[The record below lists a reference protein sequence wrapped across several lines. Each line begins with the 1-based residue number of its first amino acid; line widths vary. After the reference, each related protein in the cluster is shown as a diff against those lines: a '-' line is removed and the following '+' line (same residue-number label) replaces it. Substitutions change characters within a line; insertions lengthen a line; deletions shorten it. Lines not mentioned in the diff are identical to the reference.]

1 MVKVLLFRFQ
11 QPVLARLPCHLPK
24 APLKWDFFD
33 IYLITFS
40 GVHKFKK
47 KSPMRVIFFV
57 EMFKTESKFQKSKKK
72 IQKMF
77 FLYEIISSQDVA
89 INCLY

>member
-24 APLKWDFFD
+24 GPLKRDFFD
-33 IYLITFS
+33 IYLITFC

-72 IQKMF
+72 FRKCF
-77 FLYEIISSQDVA
+77 FFMR
-89 INCLY
+89 